1 MGTLNLLSEVLVEQS
16 LFAKSHRDLMF
27 FASFVLLLLDFAK

>member
-1 MGTLNLLSEVLVEQS
+1 MGTLNLLSEVLSGQP

-27 FASFVLLLLDFAK
+27 FASFVLLLLGLAK